1 MVTSIL
7 PGAAGVGALGVDSP
21 FNKGPALNPG
31 PSADARPRDRVEL
44 SGGALA
50 AVRESVRAGMAQ
62 AHAALAL
69 GQDAQAM
76 LVNLQ
81 ALLRSGGSQAEA
93 NDLLS
98 AFAKRVEDA
107 IAQGN
112 VLSAGEDVQV
122 QAEPGAA
129 PLTISGV
136 DLRLKEDPSDEDV
149 IAVAKGASLDE
160 PDLAKIVQQS
170 LDALQAAMTRLLDTV
185 RGLEAHQGF
194 VGAAEKSVV
203 GVRHD
208 LNADS
213 ARLLALQVRQGLESV
228 GPSPIANVEP
238 QAVLA
243 LFRN

>member
-7 PGAAGVGALGVDSP
+7 PGTAGVGALGVDNP
-21 FNKGPALNPG
+21 FGRGPGINPG
-31 PSADARPRDRVEL
+31 PSADTRPRDRVEL

-62 AHAALAL
+62 AHTALAI
-69 GQDAQAM
+69 GHDAQSM

-93 NDLLS
+93 EGLLS
-98 AFAKRVEDA
+98 AFAKRVEDS

-136 DLRLKEDPSDEDV
+136 DLRLKDDPSDEDV
-149 IAVAKGASLDE
+149 IAVAKGASIDD
-160 PDLAKIVQQS
+160 PDLPKILQQS
-170 LDALQAAMTRLLDTV
+170 LDALQAAMGRLLDTV

-194 VGAAEKSVV
+194 LGAAENSVA

>member
-7 PGAAGVGALGVDSP
+7 PGATGVGALGVENP
-21 FNKGPALNPG
+21 FGKGPALSPK
-31 PSADARPRDRVEL
+31 PDMDARARDRVEL

-62 AHAALAL
+62 THTALAI
-69 GQDAQAM
+69 GHDAQSM
-76 LVNLQ
+76 LVKLQ

-122 QAEPGAA
+122 QAEPGAV

-136 DLRLKEDPSDEDV
+136 DLRLKDDPGVEDV
-149 IAVAKGASLDE
+149 IVVAKDARVDDPAL
-160 PDLAKIVQQS
+160 PKYLQQS
-170 LDALQAAMTRLLDTV
+170 LEALQGAMARLLDTV

-194 VGAAEKSVV
+194 LGAAENSVA
-203 GVRHD
+203 GVRRD
-208 LNADS
+208 LDADS
-213 ARLLALQVRQGLESV
+213 ARLLALQVRQGLEGA

>member
-7 PGAAGVGALGVDSP
+7 PGAAGAGALGVDSY
-21 FNKGPALNPG
+21 FGKGAAPG
-31 PSADARPRDRVEL
+31 PRQGEEARARDRVEL

-50 AVRESVRAGMAQ
+50 AVRESVRVGMAQ

-69 GQDAQAM
+69 GHDAQSM

-81 ALLRSGGSQAEA
+81 ALLRGGGSQADA

-98 AFAKRVEDA
+98 AFAKRIEDA

-112 VLSAGEDVQV
+112 VLSAGGDVQV

-136 DLRLKEDPSDEDV
+136 DLRLKDNPGVEDV
-149 IAVAKGASLDE
+149 ITVARDARLNDPALPKNL
-160 PDLAKIVQQS
+160 QQS
-170 LDALQAAMTRLLDTV
+170 LEALQGAMARLLDTV

-194 VGAAEKSVV
+194 VGAVENSVA
-203 GVRHD
+203 GVRRD
-208 LNADS
+208 LDADG
-213 ARLLALQVRQGLESV
+213 ARLLALQVRQGLEGV
-228 GPSPIANVEP
+228 GSSPIANVEP

>member
-7 PGAAGVGALGVDSP
+7 PGATGVGALGADNP
-21 FNKGPALNPG
+21 FSRGPALNPR
-31 PSADARPRDRVEL
+31 SNEDARARDRVEL

-50 AVRESVRAGMAQ
+50 AVRESVRAGMEQ
-62 AHAALAL
+62 AHSALAI
-69 GQDAQAM
+69 GHDAQSL

-93 NDLLS
+93 DALLS

-107 IAQGN
+107 VAQGN

-136 DLRLKEDPSDEDV
+136 DLRLKDDPGGEDV
-149 IAVAKGASLDE
+149 MTVARDARLDD
-160 PDLAKIVQQS
+160 PALPKTLQQS
-170 LDALQAAMTRLLDTV
+170 LEALQGAMARLLDTV
-185 RGLEAHQGF
+185 RALEAHQGF
-194 VGAAEKSVV
+194 LGAVENSVA

-213 ARLLALQVRQGLESV
+213 ARLLALQVRQGLESA

>member
-21 FNKGPALNPG
+21 FSKGPALNPG

-136 DLRLKEDPSDEDV
+136 DLRLKDDPSDEDV